1 MTYRHIK
8 YFIILISYL
17 KNVYT
22 NHRQKRISHE
32 KDEIVQQQVIKD
44 YRLLEWDDENLTEE
58 YLEMGI
64 HYQKW

>member
-1 MTYRHIK
+1 M
-8 YFIILISYL
+8 
-17 KNVYT
+17 YT